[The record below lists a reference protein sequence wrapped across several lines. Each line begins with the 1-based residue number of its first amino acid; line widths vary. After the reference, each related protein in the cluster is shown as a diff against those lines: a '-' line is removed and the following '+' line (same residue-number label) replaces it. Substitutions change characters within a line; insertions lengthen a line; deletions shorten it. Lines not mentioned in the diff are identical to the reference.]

1 LKASDNSG
9 LTLTLGSTQKRLTMS
24 KLITL
29 IQGLLAAPAAQQDA
43 DEAYFAQSVDIND
56 LERRM
61 REVDD
66 RGRSMVANPML
77 TAGWR

>member
-1 LKASDNSG
+1 
-9 LTLTLGSTQKRLTMS
+9 MS
-24 KLITL
+24 KLIAL
-29 IQGLLAAPAAQQDA
+29 IQGLLATAAPQHDA
-43 DEAYFAQSVDIND
+43 DEAYFAQAVDIHD

-66 RGRSMVANPML
+66 RGRSTLSNPML